1 MRQRLAF
8 PVLLVAFV
16 GACTPLRTP
25 ITRSIGTSAYDLVIE
40 NGRIVD
46 GTGAAWSYGDLAIR
60 GDRIAAIGPR
70 GAFRDARTS
79 QRIDA
84 TGHVVAPGFID
95 IQAHSL
101 WHYLRGNGLALSM
114 VMQGIT
120 TAIHGEGSSYGPVND
135 RILAAESDT
144 AMRRILAGFT
154 GPRGFGDWLDHMVAR
169 GTAQNV
175 GSFLGDGTLR
185 RYVKGEDGGPLSAA
199 ERDTARAMVARAMRD
214 GAFGIAS
221 ALIYPPNT
229 YASTE
234 ELIDAAEAMAPYG
247 GIYITHMRSEGDKFL
262 EAMDEA
268 LRIGREGG
276 VPVEIYHLKASGPR
290 NWPKMPLAI
299 AKIDSAR
306 TAGQDVQAN
315 MYLYPAGGNSFASC
329 IPPKY
334 AEGGKLLENLKN
346 RTLRGTMVAEMQARD
361 AGYENLCEIAGPE
374 GVMVVG
380 FRTPELQRFE
390 GKRLSEI
397 AAALGTTWPEAII
410 DLNVAESLGLGE
422 ILFLMSEENMRLQ
435 LKQPYEVR
443 DRCRRA
449 GSGHGARLDPSTR
462 LWKLPANLPE
472 VCPGGRGA
480 PLGGRGAQSVIC
492 GRDASLPHRS
502 RGPQG
507 RAQGRCDRLRSRD
520 NHRPCD
526 LRAAA
531 SAFDRDAGC
540 VRERGRR
547 GARRASHRGQARSGR
562 ARTGL
567 PALIAGGADLGA
579 PSPDRPTPTRSRT
592 PARRGSR
599 ARRSPRSRPSRKAGA
614 RRAARC
620 D

>member
-435 LKQPYEVR
+435 LKQPWMKFGTDAGAQDPATARGSTHPRAYGNFPRIFRKYVR
-443 DRCRRA
+443 EEGVLPLEDAVRKA
-449 GSGHGARLDPSTR
+449 SSAVATR
-462 LWKLPANLPE
+462 LSLTDRGVLKVGLKADVIVFDPATITDHATFEQPHQLSTGMRDVFVNGVAVVRE
-472 VCPGGRGA
+472 GRHTGAKPG
-480 PLGGRGAQSVIC
+480 QVV
-492 GRDASLPHRS
+492 
-502 RGPQG
+502 RGPG
-507 RAQGRCDRLRSRD
+507 Y
-520 NHRPCD
+520 RP
-526 LRAAA
+526 
-531 SAFDRDAGC
+531 
-540 VRERGRR
+540 
-547 GARRASHRGQARSGR
+547 
-562 ARTGL
+562 
-567 PALIAGGADLGA
+567 
-579 PSPDRPTPTRSRT
+579 
-592 PARRGSR
+592 
-599 ARRSPRSRPSRKAGA
+599 
-614 RRAARC
+614 
-620 D
+620 

>member
-1 MRQRLAF
+1 MRHRLPLPA
-8 PVLLVAFV
+8 LLLILAA
-16 GACTPLRTP
+16 ACAPHRTP
-25 ITRSIGTSAYDLVIE
+25 STGPLGTAAYDVVIE

-46 GTGAAWSYGDLAIR
+46 GTGAAWFYGDLAVR
-60 GDRIAAIGPR
+60 GDQIAAIGPR
-70 GAFRDARTS
+70 GAFREARTP

-144 AMRRILAGFT
+144 AMRRILSAFT

-169 GTAQNV
+169 GAAQNV

-185 RYVKGEDGGPLSAA
+185 RYVKGEDGGPLTTA

-234 ELIDAAEAMAPYG
+234 ELIDAAKAMAPYG

-334 AEGGKLLENLKN
+334 AEGGKLLDHLKDPA
-346 RTLRGTMVAEMQARD
+346 LRATMVAEMQARD

-380 FRTPELQRFE
+380 FRKPELQRFE

-435 LKQPYEVR
+435 LKQPWMKFGTDAGAQDPATARGSTHPRAYGNFPRIFRKYVREEGVLPLEDAVRKASSAVATRLSLTDRGVLKVGLKADVIVFDPATITDHATFEQPHQLSTGVR
-443 DRCRRA
+443 DVFVNGVAVVRA
-449 GSGHGARLDPSTR
+449 GQQTGA
-462 LWKLPANLPE
+462 K
-472 VCPGGRGA
+472 PG
-480 PLGGRGAQSVIC
+480 QVV
-492 GRDASLPHRS
+492 
-502 RGPQG
+502 RGPG
-507 RAQGRCDRLRSRD
+507 Y
-520 NHRPCD
+520 
-526 LRAAA
+526 
-531 SAFDRDAGC
+531 
-540 VRERGRR
+540 RR
-547 GARRASHRGQARSGR
+547 
-562 ARTGL
+562 
-567 PALIAGGADLGA
+567 
-579 PSPDRPTPTRSRT
+579 
-592 PARRGSR
+592 
-599 ARRSPRSRPSRKAGA
+599 
-614 RRAARC
+614 
-620 D
+620 

>member
-25 ITRSIGTSAYDLVIE
+25 ITRSIGTSTYDLVIE

-144 AMRRILAGFT
+144 AMRRILSAFT

-185 RYVKGEDGGPLSAA
+185 RYVKGEDGGPLTAA
-199 ERDTARAMVARAMRD
+199 ERDTARAMVGRAMRD

-234 ELIDAAEAMAPYG
+234 ELIDAAQAMAPYG

-276 VPVEIYHLKASGPR
+276 VAVEIFHLKASGPR

-334 AEGGKLLENLKN
+334 AEGGKLLDNL
-346 RTLRGTMVAEMQARD
+346 RDPTLRTTMVAEMQARD

-380 FRTPELQRFE
+380 FRKPELQRFE

-435 LKQPYEVR
+435 LKQPWMKFGTDAGAQDPATARGSTHPRAYGNFPRIFRKYVR
-443 DRCRRA
+443 EEGVLPLEDAVRKA
-449 GSGHGARLDPSTR
+449 SSAVATR
-462 LWKLPANLPE
+462 LSLTDRGVLKVGLKADVIVFDPATITDHATFEQPHQLSTGMRDVFVNGVAVVRE
-472 VCPGGRGA
+472 GRHTGAKPG
-480 PLGGRGAQSVIC
+480 QVV
-492 GRDASLPHRS
+492 
-502 RGPQG
+502 RGPG
-507 RAQGRCDRLRSRD
+507 Y
-520 NHRPCD
+520 RP
-526 LRAAA
+526 
-531 SAFDRDAGC
+531 
-540 VRERGRR
+540 
-547 GARRASHRGQARSGR
+547 
-562 ARTGL
+562 
-567 PALIAGGADLGA
+567 
-579 PSPDRPTPTRSRT
+579 
-592 PARRGSR
+592 
-599 ARRSPRSRPSRKAGA
+599 
-614 RRAARC
+614 
-620 D
+620 